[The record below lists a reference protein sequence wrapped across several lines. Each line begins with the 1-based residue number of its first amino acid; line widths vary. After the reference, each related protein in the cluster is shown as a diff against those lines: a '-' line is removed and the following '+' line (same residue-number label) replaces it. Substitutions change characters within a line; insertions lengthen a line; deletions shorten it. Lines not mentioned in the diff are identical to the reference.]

1 MQPGH
6 AADQKVGQSQAFV
19 LARGFRKV
27 GVYWALVGADGS
39 LRLFAEVTADADRPD
54 VRPKEAYQMLLSSI
68 VPGWSVRILQIFW
81 PDPLPRDA
89 FQKQAETWG
98 AALFVPREP
107 AASAKRSCGR
117 RPFRPGGPGLS
128 ARTGCET
135 AFVGTADGKGEGLKL
150 LHDALLLHIREAPLP
165 FIRRTVI
172 EFVYPGTEDALAWWE
187 GIQGNLLN
195 FGLKTQPLT
204 PENIQELARWVL
216 NPRLDI

>member
-1 MQPGH
+1 MRQ
-6 AADQKVGQSQAFV
+6 DQAVGQSQSFV
-19 LARGFRKV
+19 LAHGFRKI
-27 GVYWALVGADGS
+27 GAYWALVGVDNS

-81 PDPLPRDA
+81 PDPFPRDA
-89 FQKQAETWG
+89 FQKQAETWPVD
-98 AALFVPREP
+98 LP
-107 AASAKRSCGR
+107 AQA
-117 RPFRPGGPGLS
+117 GGK
-128 ARTGCET
+128 E
-135 AFVGTADGKGEGLKL
+135 EGLKL

-172 EFVYPGTEDALAWWE
+172 EFVYPGSEDALAWWE

>member
-1 MQPGH
+1 M
-6 AADQKVGQSQAFV
+6 
-19 LARGFRKV
+19 ARGFRKT
-27 GVYWALVGADGS
+27 GAYWALIGADNS

-54 VRPKEAYQMLLSSI
+54 VRPKEAYQTLLASI
-68 VPGWSVRILQIFW
+68 VPGWTVRILQIFW
-81 PDPLPRDA
+81 PDPVPRDA
-89 FQKQAETWG
+89 FQKQAETWP
-98 AALFVPREP
+98 VE
-107 AASAKRSCGR
+107 
-117 RPFRPGGPGLS
+117 
-128 ARTGCET
+128 
-135 AFVGTADGKGEGLKL
+135 GKGEGSKL